1 MKEMQVFTTM
11 LNALLLKNYFC
22 SEDETNTSAAAS
34 KIKYKKFQINIKPS
48 YIQKIWNYYYVVY
61 VFNGKKNM

>member
-1 MKEMQVFTTM
+1 MKEMQLFTAM

-48 YIQKIWNYYYVVY
+48 YIQKI
-61 VFNGKKNM
+61 